1 MEIRLKIKLV
11 VLWKT
16 IILLGIIVLLSACFH
31 SKKEAVSS
39 IAIIPDEHTLLAITP
54 EFSIKMAGN
63 TLNKHYL
70 RLKSGKIFPMTGILQ
85 VDGRTY
91 RFMGEDSLRISPIAS
106 LANDSVSWSGK
117 YSYLFPGKG
126 WEQKEYD
133 DSFWKEGNAAF
144 GPVKGNSKI
153 RTAWGAENIYV
164 RRHIKIDN
172 KDALEGHKIYVCYIC
187 DDQIKL
193 FWNGDFLFEKGITY
207 QTKCGRLTDEAI
219 AHIGNGTNVLAAY
232 GCNTGG
238 PALLDFG
245 LYIENKTY
253 SEADT
258 ALLKQIDVQATQT
271 HYVFQ
276 CGDVELQIDFVSP
289 SLSEKWNMTGWPVG
303 FLSYQVRSEDKKEH
317 TVEILFDVDM
327 EWMFGRRKIDSWV
340 EQEWRFVKSD
350 SLYLG
355 LTADGTSFSCDDSH
369 VVLSQKLCAEN
380 GNKGIL
386 LIGYGEGQRIQYIG
400 ERLQPLWNDNGKGE
414 VKELMKAVGNRYQ
427 KLKEE
432 CNKLDNLWNNKAFQ
446 VGDKTFAEQILPSYR
461 NFISSHR
468 FVLSSDNKSFCFGDT
483 LGNVRDAY
491 RSFPALL
498 FFNRVD
504 WMKSLLNPIFEYC
517 EDEHW
522 KRKYPPCDIGLYPV
536 ASKQIKVDN
545 CAEEAAA
552 NMLVMTV
559 AIVEAEQDFSY
570 AELHWS
576 HLCLWANY
584 LEEKMKGEV
593 LPSIELLDAND
604 KRVKCV
610 LGLMAYHKLIQLKDA
625 YE

>member
-276 CGDVELQIDFVSP
+276 CGDVELQIDFISS
-289 SLSEKWNMTGWPVG
+289 SLSEKWDMTGWPVG
-303 FLSYQVRSEDKKEH
+303 FLSYQIRTEREKEH
-317 TVEILFDVDM
+317 TVKILFDVDT
-327 EWMFGRRKIDSWV
+327 EWMFGKREVNSWV
-340 EQEWRFVKSD
+340 EQGWRFTKSD
-350 SLYLG
+350 SLYLAMRQG
-355 LTADGTSFSCDDSH
+355 FH
-369 VVLSQKLCAEN
+369 
-380 GNKGIL
+380 
-386 LIGYGEGQRIQYIG
+386 
-400 ERLQPLWNDNGKGE
+400 
-414 VKELMKAVGNRYQ
+414 MK
-427 KLKEE
+427 
-432 CNKLDNLWNNKAFQ
+432 
-446 VGDKTFAEQILPSYR
+446 TI
-461 NFISSHR
+461 I
-468 FVLSSDNKSFCFGDT
+468 SFCHKSC
-483 LGNVRDAY
+483 VRG
-491 RSFPALL
+491 
-498 FFNRVD
+498 
-504 WMKSLLNPIFEYC
+504 
-517 EDEHW
+517 
-522 KRKYPPCDIGLYPV
+522 RKI
-536 ASKQIKVDN
+536 
-545 CAEEAAA
+545 
-552 NMLVMTV
+552 
-559 AIVEAEQDFSY
+559 
-570 AELHWS
+570 
-576 HLCLWANY
+576 
-584 LEEKMKGEV
+584 EV
-593 LPSIELLDAND
+593 CCLLDIKKGRLYNMVGRTYALFGIMMEQ
-604 KRVKCV
+604 KR
-610 LGLMAYHKLIQLKDA
+610 
-625 YE
+625 

>member
-1 MEIRLKIKLV
+1 MEIRLTIKLV
-11 VLWKT
+11 ILWKT

-31 SKKEAVSS
+31 SEKEAVPS
-39 IAIIPDEHTLLAITP
+39 IGIVPDEHMLLAITP
-54 EFSIKMAGN
+54 DFSIKMAGDA
-63 TLNKHYL
+63 LNKHYL
-70 RLKSGKIFPMTGILQ
+70 RLKSGKLFPVIGILRI
-85 VDGRTY
+85 DGRTY
-91 RFMGEDSLRISPIAS
+91 RFMGGDSLRISPIAP
-106 LANDSVSWSGK
+106 LANDSVGWSGK

-133 DSFWKEGNAAF
+133 DSFWKAGNGAF
-144 GPVKGNSKI
+144 GPVKGNSNI

-172 KDALEGHKIYVCYIC
+172 KDTLEGHKIYVCYIC

-193 FWNGDFLFEKGITY
+193 FWNGDFFSEKGITY
-207 QTKCGRLTDEAI
+207 QTQCERLTDEAI
-219 AHIGNGTNVLAAY
+219 AHICNGTNVLAAY
-232 GCNTGG
+232 GRNTGG

-258 ALLKQIDVQATQT
+258 VLLKQIDIQATQT

-289 SLSEKWNMTGWPVG
+289 SLSEMWNMTGWPVG
-303 FLSYQVRSEDKKEH
+303 FLSYQVRAEDKKEH

-327 EWMFGRRKIDSWV
+327 EWMFGKRKIDSWV

-355 LTADGTSFSCDDSH
+355 MTADETTFSCDDSH
-369 VVLSQKLCAEN
+369 VVLFQKLCAEN

-386 LIGYGEGQRIQYIG
+386 LIGCGEGQRIQYVG
-400 ERLQPLWNDNGKGE
+400 ERLQPLWNSNRTGE
-414 VKELMKAVGNRYQ
+414 VKELMMAVGNKYQ
-427 KLKEE
+427 KLREE
-432 CNKLDNLWNNKAFQ
+432 CDKLDKLWNNKAFQ
-446 VGDKTFAEQILPSYR
+446 VSDKTFAEQILPSYR

-468 FVLSSDNKSFCFGDT
+468 FVLSSDHKSFCFGDT
-483 LGNVRDAY
+483 LGNVREIY
-491 RSFPALL
+491 KNFPVLL

-517 EDEHW
+517 EDERW
-522 KRKYPPCDIGLYPV
+522 KRKYPPYDIGLYPV
-536 ASKQIKVDN
+536 ASKQVKTDN

-552 NMLVMTV
+552 NMLMMML
-559 AIVEAEQDFSY
+559 AIVEAEQNFSY
-570 AELHWS
+570 AELHWE

-584 LEEKMKGEV
+584 LKERMAENAS
-593 LPSIELLDAND
+593 PSIELLDGND
-604 KRVKCV
+604 EHVKCV
-610 LGLMAYHKLIQLKDA
+610 LGLMAYRKLIQLKDA

>member
-1 MEIRLKIKLV
+1 MVREIFL
-11 VLWKT
+11 
-16 IILLGIIVLLSACFH
+16 F
-31 SKKEAVSS
+31 VSR
-39 IAIIPDEHTLLAITP
+39 
-54 EFSIKMAGN
+54 K
-63 TLNKHYL
+63 
-70 RLKSGKIFPMTGILQ
+70 R
-85 VDGRTY
+85 
-91 RFMGEDSLRISPIAS
+91 
-106 LANDSVSWSGK
+106 
-117 YSYLFPGKG
+117 

-400 ERLQPLWNDNGKGE
+400 ERLQPLWNDNGKGR
-414 VKELMKAVGNRYQ
+414 G
-427 KLKEE
+427 
-432 CNKLDNLWNNKAFQ
+432 
-446 VGDKTFAEQILPSYR
+446 
-461 NFISSHR
+461 
-468 FVLSSDNKSFCFGDT
+468 
-483 LGNVRDAY
+483 
-491 RSFPALL
+491 
-498 FFNRVD
+498 
-504 WMKSLLNPIFEYC
+504 
-517 EDEHW
+517 
-522 KRKYPPCDIGLYPV
+522 
-536 ASKQIKVDN
+536 
-545 CAEEAAA
+545 
-552 NMLVMTV
+552 
-559 AIVEAEQDFSY
+559 
-570 AELHWS
+570 
-576 HLCLWANY
+576 
-584 LEEKMKGEV
+584 
-593 LPSIELLDAND
+593 
-604 KRVKCV
+604 
-610 LGLMAYHKLIQLKDA
+610 
-625 YE
+625 

>member
-245 LYIENKTY
+245 LYI
-253 SEADT
+253 
-258 ALLKQIDVQATQT
+258 
-271 HYVFQ
+271 
-276 CGDVELQIDFVSP
+276 
-289 SLSEKWNMTGWPVG
+289 
-303 FLSYQVRSEDKKEH
+303 
-317 TVEILFDVDM
+317 
-327 EWMFGRRKIDSWV
+327 
-340 EQEWRFVKSD
+340 
-350 SLYLG
+350 
-355 LTADGTSFSCDDSH
+355 
-369 VVLSQKLCAEN
+369 
-380 GNKGIL
+380 
-386 LIGYGEGQRIQYIG
+386 
-400 ERLQPLWNDNGKGE
+400 GK
-414 VKELMKAVGNRYQ
+414 
-427 KLKEE
+427 
-432 CNKLDNLWNNKAFQ
+432 
-446 VGDKTFAEQILPSYR
+446 
-461 NFISSHR
+461 
-468 FVLSSDNKSFCFGDT
+468 
-483 LGNVRDAY
+483 
-491 RSFPALL
+491 
-498 FFNRVD
+498 
-504 WMKSLLNPIFEYC
+504 
-517 EDEHW
+517 
-522 KRKYPPCDIGLYPV
+522 
-536 ASKQIKVDN
+536 
-545 CAEEAAA
+545 
-552 NMLVMTV
+552 
-559 AIVEAEQDFSY
+559 
-570 AELHWS
+570 
-576 HLCLWANY
+576 
-584 LEEKMKGEV
+584 
-593 LPSIELLDAND
+593 
-604 KRVKCV
+604 
-610 LGLMAYHKLIQLKDA
+610 
-625 YE
+625 

>member
-31 SKKEAVSS
+31 SKKEVVSS

-54 EFSIKMAGN
+54 EFSIKMAGD

-70 RLKSGKIFPMTGILQ
+70 RLKSGKIFPVTGILQ

-91 RFMGEDSLRISPIAS
+91 RFMGGDSLRISPIAS

-133 DSFWKEGNAAF
+133 DSFWEEGNAAF

-164 RRHIKIDN
+164 RRHIEIDN
-172 KDALEGHKIYVCYIC
+172 KDALERHKIYVCYIC

-232 GCNTGG
+232 GRNTGG

-386 LIGYGEGQRIQYIG
+386 LIGYGEGQRIHYVG
-400 ERLQPLWNDNGKGE
+400 ELLQPLWNDNGKGE

-432 CNKLDNLWNNKAFQ
+432 CNNLDNLWNNKAFQ

-491 RSFPALL
+491 RNFPALL

-517 EDEHW
+517 E
-522 KRKYPPCDIGLYPV
+522 
-536 ASKQIKVDN
+536 
-545 CAEEAAA
+545 
-552 NMLVMTV
+552 
-559 AIVEAEQDFSY
+559 
-570 AELHWS
+570 
-576 HLCLWANY
+576 
-584 LEEKMKGEV
+584 
-593 LPSIELLDAND
+593 
-604 KRVKCV
+604 
-610 LGLMAYHKLIQLKDA
+610 
-625 YE
+625 